1 MSILVL
7 PYQSR
12 VEVGAASSWGPV
24 FFRMPG
30 RHVLWYLHGEG
41 GGVQRSALTCL
52 EHGAPGV
59 LVFADEESFIY
70 PSHVTTQEPT
80 APNTRG
86 SDNSLGQNPEKN
98 LRASS
103 IRVSQESPFLP

>member
-1 MSILVL
+1 MLVL

-24 FFRMPG
+24 FFRVPG
-30 RHVLWYLHGEG
+30 RHMPWYLQGEG

-52 EHGAPGV
+52 EHGAPGA

-70 PSHVTTQEPT
+70 PSHVMTQEPT
-80 APNTRG
+80 APNTVG
-86 SDNSLGQNPEKN
+86 SDNSAGQDPEKN

-103 IRVSQESPFLP
+103 TRVSQESLFLL